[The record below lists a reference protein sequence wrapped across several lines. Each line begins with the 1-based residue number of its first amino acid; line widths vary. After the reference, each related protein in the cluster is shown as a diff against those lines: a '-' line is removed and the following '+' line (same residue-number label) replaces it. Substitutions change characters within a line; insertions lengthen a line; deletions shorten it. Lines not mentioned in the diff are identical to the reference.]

1 MDRNISI
8 NTDLNGRK
16 VVMINDIRFKGKR
29 KIDWTDVENYLKKY
43 IGKIYEIENT
53 QDKIYIGKDLPD
65 EFSGS
70 EDTSRLK
77 GALAKAKANAAQ
89 VIPELIEI
97 AINKRYKENLSVKH
111 KANAKYGWYRFDS
124 RFALPVYDEKGEVE
138 RYNVFCVGIL
148 IRHAD
153 DNRKYLYDL
162 VNIKKKRAP
171 RLSIRAVRLQT
182 HFFSIIVIYE
192 HRIVKYFK

>member
-1 MDRNISI
+1 MKLILKYYKVDCRREKGMIKYYKIQKEADDLDRNVSI

-43 IGKIYEIENT
+43 IGEIYEIEDT

-70 EDTSRLK
+70 EDTSR
-77 GALAKAKANAAQ
+77 
-89 VIPELIEI
+89 
-97 AINKRYKENLSVKH
+97 
-111 KANAKYGWYRFDS
+111 
-124 RFALPVYDEKGEVE
+124 FALPVYGENGEVE
-138 RYNVFCVGIL
+138 RYNVFCVEIL

-153 DNRKYLYDL
+153 DKRKYLYDL
-162 VNIKKKRAP
+162 VNIKKETSTP
-171 RLSIRAVRLQT
+171 LEQ
-182 HFFSIIVIYE
+182 
-192 HRIVKYFK
+192 

>member
-1 MDRNISI
+1 MDRNVSI

-43 IGKIYEIENT
+43 IGEIYEIEDT

-89 VIPELIEI
+89 AVPELIEI

-111 KANAKYGWYRFDS
+111 KSNAKYGWYRYDS
-124 RFALPVYDEKGEVE
+124 RFALPVYGENGEME
-138 RYNVFCVGIL
+138 RYNVFCVEIL

-153 DNRKYLYDL
+153 DKRKYLYDL
-162 VNIKKKRAP
+162 VNIKKETSTP
-171 RLSIRAVRLQT
+171 L
-182 HFFSIIVIYE
+182 E
-192 HRIVKYFK
+192 H

>member
-1 MDRNISI
+1 MDTNVSI
-8 NTDLNGRK
+8 NTDLNRRK

-29 KIDWTDVENYLKKY
+29 KIDWADVENYLKKY
-43 IGKIYEIENT
+43 IGKIYEIEDT

-89 VIPELIEI
+89 AIPEMIEI
-97 AINKRYKENLSVKH
+97 AENKRYKENLSAKH
-111 KANAKYGWYRFDS
+111 KSNAKYGWYRYDS
-124 RFALPVYDEKGEVE
+124 RFALPVYGENGEME
-138 RYNVFCVGIL
+138 RYNVFCVEIL

-153 DNRKYLYDL
+153 DRRKYLYDL
-162 VNIKKKRAP
+162 VNIKKETSTP
-171 RLSIRAVRLQT
+171 LEQ
-182 HFFSIIVIYE
+182 
-192 HRIVKYFK
+192 

>member
-1 MDRNISI
+1 MDRNVSI
-8 NTDLNGRK
+8 YTDLNGRK
-16 VVMINDIRFKGKR
+16 VVMINDILFKGKR

-43 IGKIYEIENT
+43 IGEIYEIENT

-89 VIPELIEI
+89 AIPELIEI
-97 AINKRYKENLSVKH
+97 AINKRYKENLPVKH
-111 KANAKYGWYRFDS
+111 KSNAKYGWYRYDS
-124 RFALPVYDEKGEVE
+124 RLALPVYGENGEVE
-138 RYNVFCVGIL
+138 RYNVFCMEIL

-162 VNIKKKRAP
+162 VNIKKETSTP
-171 RLSIRAVRLQT
+171 LEL
-182 HFFSIIVIYE
+182 
-192 HRIVKYFK
+192 